1 MQTSQN
7 PLMEIALRIREM
19 REIMGL
25 TEAEM
30 AEKTQVSPETYAAYE
45 TGAVDLPLRSFTN
58 APWPSALRLP
68 TCWRDTA
75 RTFPVTP

>member
-45 TGAVDLPLRSFTN
+45 TGAVDLPFTFN

>member
-30 AEKTQVSPETYAAYE
+30 AEKTQVSPETYAAY
-45 TGAVDLPLRSFTN
+45 
-58 APWPSALRLP
+58 
-68 TCWRDTA
+68 
-75 RTFPVTP
+75 

>member
-30 AEKTQVSPETYAAYE
+30 AEKTQVLSLIHIEMCIRDRPWR
-45 TGAVDLPLRSFTN
+45 GRRRPWRRSRCPKDRKDSIACPGF
-58 APWPSALRLP
+58 
-68 TCWRDTA
+68 
-75 RTFPVTP
+75 

>member
-30 AEKTQVSPETYAAYE
+30 A
-45 TGAVDLPLRSFTN
+45 
-58 APWPSALRLP
+58 
-68 TCWRDTA
+68 
-75 RTFPVTP
+75 